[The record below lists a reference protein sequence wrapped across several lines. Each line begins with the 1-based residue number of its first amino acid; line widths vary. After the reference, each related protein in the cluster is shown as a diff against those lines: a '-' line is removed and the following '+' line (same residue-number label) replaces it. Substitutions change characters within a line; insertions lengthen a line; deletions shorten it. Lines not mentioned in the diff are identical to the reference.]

1 MKRVRKETIASWK
14 RRRAKR
20 SAAMR
25 KHPGRSWRILAWGKD
40 PVHASSTPELRAS
53 LSKTCKS
60 LRENWLIFDGPPWR
74 NTVFDEL
81 VIDDWLHLEQ
91 MDTDLWW
98 LNLGDRDLIVWIEV
112 PKKGPIRIGV
122 SDESKIVVTT
132 KSSGLSKIV
141 ARQFARGVVKTT

>member
-1 MKRVRKETIASWK
+1 MMRGRKETVASWK

-53 LSKTCKS
+53 LSKTWKS
-60 LRENWLIFDGPPWR
+60 LSELRHVIRPEGTVIFDGPPWR

-122 SDESKIVVTT
+122 SDESTIVVKT
-132 KSSGLSKIV
+132 KSSGV
-141 ARQFARGVVKTT
+141 RTKTA